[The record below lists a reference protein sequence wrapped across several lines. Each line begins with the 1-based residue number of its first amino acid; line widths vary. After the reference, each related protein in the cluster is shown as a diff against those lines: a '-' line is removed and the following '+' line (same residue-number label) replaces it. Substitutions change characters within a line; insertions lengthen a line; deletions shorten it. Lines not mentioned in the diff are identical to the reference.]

1 MITYVQRRATVKEV
15 LPIYE
20 AVGWTSYTTKIEM
33 LKKALENTTFTLLA
47 IQDERVVGLLRAVG
61 DGSSIIFI
69 QDILVLPEFQRKGI
83 GRNLL
88 TRTLDY
94 FKDVYQIHLL
104 TGNEE
109 KTVKFYES
117 IGMKNIAEF
126 DCMAFTK
133 F

>member
-1 MITYVQRRATVKEV
+1 MITYVQRKATVKEV

-33 LKKALENTTFTLLA
+33 LKKALENTIFTLLA

-61 DGSSIIFI
+61 DGSSIVFI

-117 IGMKNIAEF
+117 IGMKNVAEF
-126 DCMAFTK
+126 DCVAFTK

>member
-1 MITYVQRRATVKEV
+1 MITYVQRQAAVNEV

-47 IQDERVVGLLRAVG
+47 MQDERVIGLLRAVG
-61 DGSSIIFI
+61 DGSSIVFI

-83 GRNLL
+83 GSNLL

-117 IGMKNIAEF
+117 IGMKNVAEF
-126 DCMAFTK
+126 DCVAFTR